1 MNQRLKMEGSF
12 EAPELAASTPAV
24 RKKRLR
30 LKRRRRRMRPAVRYT
45 LIGAAVVII
54 GLLVQF
60 AIHTYRTEPRN
71 TSAIA
76 ERELRL
82 NTLVDGE
89 RVIRMVAVFQR
100 PWIDYFRA
108 TRGLLVLTDR
118 RLLFL
123 GLEPRDLLASGD
135 SPPTFTEHDFQVD
148 TAVQLR
154 PGRTFFGIAK
164 ALVVDTPDG
173 NYRFGVPS
181 QAWGKASLMLHSIA
195 ARHERLVAIGIK
207 QANVRAGI
215 DAQRKLA
222 QQEAAKA
229 KYYTVKRG
237 DALASVAAHWNTTAD
252 RLREW
257 NNLPGNKIRIGQTLL
272 VKPQANETVVA
283 GEVGANKR

>member
-1 MNQRLKMEGSF
+1 MINQLKMESSSDV
-12 EAPELAASTPAV
+12 PELATPTLPV
-24 RKKRLR
+24 RKRKLK
-30 LKRRRRRMRPAVRYT
+30 LKRRRRRMRPAIRYT
-45 LIGAAVVII
+45 ILGGATVVI

-60 AIHTYRTEPRN
+60 AVHTYRTEPRD

-82 NTLVDGE
+82 NTLADGE
-89 RVIRMVAVFQR
+89 RVIRLVAVFQR

-123 GLEPRDLLASGD
+123 GLEPRDLLGSGD
-135 SPPTFTEHDFQVD
+135 SPPTFTEHDFAVD
-148 TAVQLR
+148 TVVQLR

-164 ALVVDTPDG
+164 AVVIDTPEG
-173 NYRFGVPS
+173 SYRFGVAS
-181 QAWGKASLMLHSIA
+181 QGWGKANLLLHSMA
-195 ARHERLVAIGIK
+195 ARHERIVALAEK
-207 QANVRAGI
+207 QAKQRAI
-215 DAQRKLA
+215 VDAQRKAA
-222 QQEAAKA
+222 QGEAAKA

-237 DALASVAAHWNTTAD
+237 DALSTIAARWNTTSD

-257 NNLPGNKIRIGQTLL
+257 NNISGNKIRVGQSLL

-283 GEVGANKR
+283 GEVGSIKK

>member
-1 MNQRLKMEGSF
+1 MESSF
-12 EAPELAASTPAV
+12 DTHTPELQSPLV
-24 RKKRLR
+24 RKRKLR
-30 LKRRRRRMRPAVRYT
+30 LKRRRRRMRPAMRYT
-45 LIGAAVVII
+45 MIGAILVIAGI
-54 GLLVQF
+54 VVQF
-60 AIHTYRTEPRN
+60 AVHTYRTEPRN

-82 NTLVDGE
+82 NTLGDGE
-89 RVIRMVAVFQR
+89 RVIQMVAVFQR

-135 SPPTFTEHDFQVD
+135 SPPTFTEHDFPVD
-148 TAVQLR
+148 TAVVLR
-154 PGRTFFGIAK
+154 QGRTFFGIAK

-181 QAWGKASLMLHSIA
+181 QAWGKASLMLHSVA
-195 ARHERLVAIGIK
+195 ARHERLVALGVQLAK
-207 QANVRAGI
+207 ERARVE
-215 DAQRKLA
+215 ARRKVA

-237 DALASVAAHWNTTAD
+237 DALSSIAARWNTTAD
-252 RLREW
+252 HLREW
-257 NNLPGNKIRIGQTLL
+257 NNLPGNKIRIGQSLL

-283 GEVGANKR
+283 GEVGANKK

>member
-1 MNQRLKMEGSF
+1 LIHRLKMEGSLDTP
-12 EAPELAASTPAV
+12 EVAPSAPAV
-24 RKKRLR
+24 RKKKLR

-45 LIGAAVVII
+45 AIGAAIVII

-82 NTLVDGE
+82 NTLGDGE
-89 RVIRMVAVFQR
+89 RVIQMVAVFQR

-123 GLEPRDLLASGD
+123 GLEPRDLLGSGD

-164 ALVVDTPDG
+164 ALVVDTPEG
-173 NYRFGVPS
+173 SYRYGVAS

-195 ARHERLVAIGIK
+195 ARHERLVALGRK
-207 QANVRAGI
+207 QAKQRAVI
-215 DAQRKLA
+215 EAQRRLA
-222 QQEAAKA
+222 QQDAAKP
-229 KYYTVKRG
+229 KYYAVKRG
-237 DALASVAAHWNTTAD
+237 DALSSIAARWNTTAD

-257 NNLPGNKIRIGQTLL
+257 NNIAGNKIRVGQMLL

-283 GEVGANKR
+283 GEVGATKK

>member
-1 MNQRLKMEGSF
+1 MNHRLKMESSF

-30 LKRRRRRMRPAVRYT
+30 LKRRRRRMRPAARYT

-76 ERELRL
+76 ERELRV

-181 QAWGKASLMLHSIA
+181 QAWGKASVMLHSIA

-215 DAQRKLA
+215 DTQRKLA

-237 DALASVAAHWNTTAD
+237 DALASVAARWNTTAD

-257 NNLPGNKIRIGQTLL
+257 NNLSGNKIRIGQTLL

-283 GEVGANKR
+283 GEVGANKK